1 MNEFILNIITK
12 SLSASWLILAVLLLR
27 FLLKKSPK
35 WVNVLLW
42 GIVAVRLVFP
52 WTLESP
58 VSLIPAAIGTGEWIS
73 KWMNDSINDMDSGYF
88 NSIPHDTEIDAAI
101 DVEQPFISDEDYF
114 YYPVIKHDPLEEQ
127 ATIGNTV
134 LPVLSS
140 IFITGMIV
148 MLFYAAVS
156 YWRLCRKINTAVL
169 YKDNIYES
177 EYVSSPFVLG
187 MIKPNIYV
195 PFHMEKHTLAHVIA
209 HEQAHITRKDH
220 WWKPLGFLLLTI
232 HWFNPL
238 MWLAYSLL
246 CRDIELACD
255 EKVIKALENEQWA
268 DYTQALVACSVH
280 RHKIAAC
287 PLAFGEVGVK
297 DRVKSVMNYKKPTTW
312 VIILAILS
320 CIVLAV
326 CFLTNPISK
335 NTLVM
340 GANYNIEKSLYTTL
354 TSSESFTEPPLQYC
368 VTADYHLYY
377 QQNESEDWI
386 YVGALTPYPLT
397 NEELHNYLLRK
408 NLSDELQKQVNIR
421 PITDAYILKTENDNF
436 YLVFQ
441 TKNGNTYL
449 AYGWEDVSERGQVGS
464 DDTEI
469 YQLYQLQSSFH
480 SGYVNVN
487 FFQRSLVHTIG
498 KQVYSFS
505 HFESDKIRAYHIV
518 GFKAGNSTKHSEMTD
533 LGFAVF
539 QTTGEGYRLIDC
551 HVYEN
556 AVLVENGIYL
566 CEHPAVADINGEM
579 RNDNTFDVVFILNEA
594 VDKVER
600 VYRAEGKKDLV
611 QAETYIN
618 APAMS
623 LLSWE
628 HSDDYT
634 TVSQYF
640 YDKNGEQIPVT
651 SEIPLHSASW
661 ENFTNNQNK
670 LSLNDVISLSEKGY
684 DLTWSDF
691 EEYDF
696 IETGSGLYIRV
707 YEINEQFELWIGG
720 LEPDSDPMYIYL
732 TLADNLEIKADIRRV
747 NITEFISIHTSEATT
762 YYAPTLLEEIDVKYE
777 DEDLA
782 EINIYE
788 DEEFVLSKWHY
799 KTANDVWGCD
809 GYTYKY
815 RLEISG
821 KLPNSAKNTT
831 YIVLSNTTDITFK
844 QTWMASGFS
853 SNMADYFDP
862 AVAVIVGQKIFS

>member
-1 MNEFILNIITK
+1 MNEFIVN
-12 SLSASWLILAVLLLR
+12 LILAVLLLR
-27 FLLKKSPK
+27 LFLKKAPK

-52 WTLESP
+52 WTIESP
-58 VSLIPAAIGTGEWIS
+58 VSLIPAFIGTGEWVS
-73 KWMNDSINDMDSGYF
+73 EWMHDSINDMDIGYF
-88 NSIPHDTEIDAAI
+88 NSIPYDAEIDTTSNAG
-101 DVEQPFISDEDYF
+101 QPLISDEDYF
-114 YYPVIKHDPLEEQ
+114 YYPVTKHDQLVKPT
-127 ATIGNTV
+127 TIGNTV
-134 LPVLSS
+134 LPVLS
-140 IFITGMIV
+140 ILLLTGIV
-148 MLFYAAVS
+148 TMLLYATIS
-156 YWRLCRKINTAVL
+156 YLRLCRKINTAVL

-187 MIKPNIYV
+187 IIKAKIYI
-195 PFHMEKHTLAHVIA
+195 PFHIEEQNLTHVIA
-209 HEQAHITRKDH
+209 HEQAHIARKDH

-232 HWFNPL
+232 YWFNPL
-238 MWLAYSLL
+238 MWLAYILL
-246 CRDIELACD
+246 CHDIELACD
-255 EKVIKALENEQWA
+255 EKVIKALENEQRA
-268 DYTQALVACSVH
+268 DYTQALVACSVNH
-280 RHKIAAC
+280 HHIAVC

-312 VIILAILS
+312 IITLAILS
-320 CIVLAV
+320 CIVLTV

-340 GANYNIEKSLYTTL
+340 GANYTIEKSLYTTL
-354 TSSESFTEPPLQYC
+354 TSSESSTEPPLQYC

-386 YVGALTPYPLT
+386 YVGVLTPYPLT
-397 NEELHNYLLRK
+397 KEELHNYLLKK
-408 NLSDELQKQVNIR
+408 NLSDELRKQVNIR
-421 PITDAYILKTENDNF
+421 PITDAYILKIENDNF

-464 DDTEI
+464 DNTEI
-469 YQLYQLQSSFH
+469 YQLYELQSSFH

-505 HFESDKIRAYHIV
+505 HFESDKIRGYHIV
-518 GFKAGNSTKHSEMTD
+518 GFKAGNSTNHSEMTD

-551 HVYEN
+551 HVYKN
-556 AVLVENGIYL
+556 AALVENGIYL
-566 CEHPAVADINGEM
+566 CEHPAVADINGET
-579 RNDNTFDVVFILNEA
+579 RNNTTFDVVFLLNEE

-600 VYRAEGKKDLV
+600 VYRAEGKKDWV
-611 QAETYIN
+611 QADTYIN

-623 LLSWE
+623 LWSWAKSE
-628 HSDDYT
+628 GYT

-640 YDKNGEQIPVT
+640 YDKDGKQISVT
-651 SEIPLHSASW
+651 SEIPLHSASS
-661 ENFTNNQNK
+661 ENLADNQNK
-670 LSLNDVISLSEKGY
+670 LSLNDVISLSEKG
-684 DLTWSDF
+684 DALTWSDF
-691 EEYDF
+691 EQYDF

-732 TLADNLEIKADIRRV
+732 TLADNIDIKADIRKV
-747 NITEFISIHTSEATT
+747 DITEFISTHTSKATT

-777 DEDLA
+777 DEELA

-799 KTANDVWGCD
+799 KTADDVWGCD

-821 KLPNSAKNTT
+821 KLPNSSKSTT